1 MSSNTSLRRTNPSKP
16 FHCSFCNRGFA
27 RHEHLKRHITTHTN
41 EKSYAC
47 FCGKAFA
54 RKDLLKRHEQNGKH
68 LVTPPSDE
76 TPPAQSIQTECN
88 GIEIES
94 STATPEHLGRG
105 QMMMLDGHLP
115 QQSAYPLPAY
125 AGGSRAP
132 DATDLFAPDADFTY
146 SNDFGDFFNFIDT
159 MGLNAGL
166 DFLHDPE
173 FNMHDPS
180 FSGDGSLY
188 STAEALQKPSQSLNA
203 TAAVPPS
210 HRIRPMEDDFD
221 ELGPVPCPWRVHE
234 EQRASIAAAL
244 LPFQDK
250 LTGFKLP
257 SRLMLGRYVTAFFE
271 DYRDHLPIIHPAT
284 STPSQYYKYPGLF
297 LALTAIG
304 AVYRYENKTARELFR
319 AGKEVVLASW
329 QDEDTSRLDE
339 QHLSDQWTKKLRNV
353 QAALLLDKFAFCQC
367 DLRSAKDTLTIQSLL
382 AGYLRSSSSI
392 ATFSPGL
399 GRDNWNEWVLH
410 ESFRRTQLATFFV
423 LNMHTVFFNAPPMV
437 LSSQL
442 DVDLPCSTAEWM
454 APSACAWA
462 DVRSRSLDNVSFRD
476 AFQALFSD
484 SPAGK
489 EVNYS
494 PFANLVIVHA
504 LVQRVYLARQLHN
517 NHHGALRDAD
527 MDEIGLAL
535 KQWTAIWKQAPESIL
550 DPLNPDGSNSL
561 TSTAFLGLARIRLYS
576 NYTYSM
582 RFGSWDAKQI
592 ASSLFEDVLPARS
605 SNMTL
610 ALLHSVHAL
619 NLLVKFGIR
628 YISRIMFV
636 RWDSQNLF
644 YYLEAAVFL
653 SKWLEELANTHHA
666 NHAAEAELKVVGIV
680 VRIVEEVAA
689 SLEPFES
696 LGHIYTLNDLDHGDL
711 PAMLHVLSSQ
721 LARSWAYV
729 FNTSGSPWPIVRFLG
744 SIIDHYAGM
753 LEKQNMLRRT
763 ASSTADQ
770 GMYRGS

>member
-1 MSSNTSLRRTNPSKP
+1 MSSNTSLRRTNLSKP
-16 FHCSFCNRGFA
+16 FHCSICNRDFA

-54 RKDLLKRHEQNGKH
+54 RKDLLKRHEHNGKH

-76 TPPAQSIQTECN
+76 TPSAQSIHTERN

-94 STATPEHLGRG
+94 STATPEYLGG
-105 QMMMLDGHLP
+105 DQMRMLDEHLP
-115 QQSAYPLPAY
+115 QQSAYQPPAY
-125 AGGSRAP
+125 AEESRAP
-132 DATDLFAPDADFTY
+132 GATDPSSTDADFTY

-173 FNMHDPS
+173 FNVHDPA
-180 FSGDGSLY
+180 FQGDESLY
-188 STAEALQKPSQSLNA
+188 STVEALQKSIESSDA
-203 TAAVPPS
+203 AAAVPPS
-210 HRIRPMEDDFD
+210 HRIRPIEDNFD

-234 EQRASIAAAL
+234 EQRAMIATAL

-250 LTGFKLP
+250 LTGFRLP

-284 STPSQYYKYPGLF
+284 SIPSRYHKYPGLF

-329 QDEDTSRLDE
+329 RDEDTSRLDE
-339 QHLSDQWTKKLRNV
+339 QCLSDQWTKKLRSV

-382 AGYLRSSSSI
+382 AGYLRSSSPI
-392 ATFSPGL
+392 ATFSPRL
-399 GRDNWNEWVLH
+399 DHDDWNEWVLH

-437 LSSQL
+437 LSSQI
-442 DVDLPCSTAEWM
+442 DVNLPC
-454 APSACAWA
+454 
-462 DVRSRSLDNVSFRD
+462 
-476 AFQALFSD
+476 
-484 SPAGK
+484 
-489 EVNYS
+489 
-494 PFANLVIVHA
+494 
-504 LVQRVYLARQLHN
+504 
-517 NHHGALRDAD
+517 
-527 MDEIGLAL
+527 
-535 KQWTAIWKQAPESIL
+535 
-550 DPLNPDGSNSL
+550 
-561 TSTAFLGLARIRLYS
+561 AFLGLARIRLYS

-582 RFGSWDAKQI
+582 RFGSWDAKQV

-610 ALLHSVHAL
+610 ALLHSAHAL

-628 YISRIMFV
+628 YISRVMFA

-666 NHAAEAELKVVGIV
+666 NHATEVELKVVGIV

-696 LGHIYTLNDLDHGDL
+696 LGHVYTLSDLDHGDL
-711 PAMLHVLSSQ
+711 PTLLHI
-721 LARSWAYV
+721 LARKAEHAVQGSTIICRLGHVSRLLMLLFRGVLIFQLFKVLKKQTFLADKAQP
-729 FNTSGSPWPIVRFLG
+729 NRRSGTYG
-744 SIIDHYAGM
+744 SEMYS
-753 LEKQNMLRRT
+753 NRRL
-763 ASSTADQ
+763 Q
-770 GMYRGS
+770 WRPLPRR